1 LLRTPK
7 EVGAM
12 TTDSYLSP
20 FTAGDGE
27 NIAIHDWPL
36 PDVWPDQAIK
46 GTVIIVHGLGEH
58 AFRYAHV
65 ALKLNEQGYHVRA
78 YDQYGHGE
86 SGGSRGRIPT
96 EMRLVEDLADVVD
109 DTQRNMREGQKLI
122 LLGHSMG
129 AVVVGSFIRQ
139 QVRRVD
145 AIILSSPALDPGLNT
160 IQKFLLSTLPRFV
173 PNLRVSNGLKVDK
186 ISRDPMVVQAY
197 QGDAFV
203 HNKLS
208 CRLARFIAEEG
219 ARVIAAAPQWQIPTL
234 LMYAGTDAL
243 VSPAGSRSFAQA
255 APASVVQA
263 HCFEQM
269 YHEIFNDSERE
280 LVFSKLSDWLMMH

>member
-1 LLRTPK
+1 
-7 EVGAM
+7 M

-58 AFRYAHV
+58 AFRYVHV
-65 ALKLNEQGYHVRA
+65 AQFFNEQGYHVRA

-86 SGGSRGRIPT
+86 SGGSRGRIPS

-109 DTQRNMREGQKLI
+109 DTQRNMSEGQKLI

-129 AVVVGSFIRQ
+129 GVVVGSFTRQ

-145 AIILSSPALDPGLNT
+145 AIILSSPALDPGLNA

-173 PNLRVSNGLKVDK
+173 PNLRFSNGLNVDR

-197 QGDAFV
+197 QSDAFV

-208 CRLARFIAEEG
+208 VRLARFIVEEG
-219 ARVIAAAPQWQIPTL
+219 ARIIAAAPQWQIPTL
-234 LMYAGTDAL
+234 LIYAGADIL
-243 VSPAGSRSFAQA
+243 VSPDGSRSFAQA

-280 LVFSKLSDWLMMH
+280 LVFSKLSDWLPKH